1 MIPEKKVLLISVQRD
16 LQIIG
21 LRCIHYSLLKAGYN
35 SVLLHLPN
43 FADCSNSPGV
53 LKRIGDFVLGTAPI
67 FIGFSVMSTEFN
79 LARDL
84 SIYLKEECPSV
95 PIIWGGIHP
104 TISPE
109 TCLQYADYVCMGEGE
124 GTAVELAGAL
134 VEGKAIDGICNLAYR
149 TENGDVHHNKLYP
162 LIDDLDKLPFY
173 DHVPVNGF
181 LQRRDGLIKPID
193 SKLQRQYGRHRGVV
207 YDVMASRG
215 CPFACTYCCNN
226 VISQLYGGAGKVRRR
241 TVENVILEIESAI
254 RSYPDIQLINFQ
266 DDCFIACSKEWLRQ
280 FCQNYQDRIKK
291 PFQIRAIPGFLDR
304 ERLQWLKDVGLVW
317 VLMGL
322 ESGSDRV
329 CREVYNRKLLT
340 KDFLEATCLVKEFRL
355 VGLYDVILDN
365 PFETHSEKIETL
377 RVLMEIPKPFL
388 AEFFSL
394 TFYPGTELYEKAIK
408 ECPDRIQDAR
418 EKDYKQ
424 YENTTINK
432 LTRLAAYLPIR
443 FMELLLK
450 LYAHEP
456 QSYRFRIFLFMCRL
470 LGAIVFEPIAYLR
483 LLKLS
488 EGGSFLKGLRKAPI
502 YFENAFEK
510 YLKQFKWGARTN

>member
-1 MIPEKKVLLISVQRD
+1 MV
-16 LQIIG
+16 
-21 LRCIHYSLLKAGYN
+21 
-35 SVLLHLPN
+35 
-43 FADCSNSPGV
+43 
-53 LKRIGDFVLGTAPI
+53 GTAPI
-67 FIGFSVMSTEFN
+67 FVGFSAMSTEFN

-109 TCLQYADYVCMGEGE
+109 TCLPYADYVCMGEGE
-124 GTAVELAGAL
+124 GAAVELAAAL
-134 VEGKAIDGICNLAYR
+134 IEGKPIDEIGNIGYR
-149 TENGDVHHNKLYP
+149 TENGRARLNTLHP
-162 LIDDLDKLPFY
+162 RIDDLDKLPFY

-181 LQRRDGLIKPID
+181 LQQRDGMIKPLD
-193 SKLQRQYGRHRGVV
+193 SKLQREYGRHRGAV

-226 VISQLYGGAGKVRRR
+226 VISQLYGTKKIRRR
-241 TVENVILEIESAI
+241 SVENVILEIENAI
-254 RSYPDIQLINFQ
+254 RSHPDIQLINFQ
-266 DDCFIACSKEWLRQ
+266 DDCFIACSKEWLGQ
-280 FCQNYQDRIKK
+280 FCQNYQYRIKR

-329 CREVYNRKLLT
+329 CREVYNRKLLR
-340 KDFLEATCLVKEFRL
+340 KDFLEATRLVKEFRL

-365 PFETHSEKIETL
+365 PFETHSEKMETV
-377 RVLMEIPKPFL
+377 RALMEIPKPFL

-394 TFYPGTELYEKAIK
+394 TFYPRTELYEKAMK
-408 ECPDRIQDAR
+408 ECPDKIRDAR

-424 YENTTINK
+424 YQNTSINK
-432 LTRLAAYLPIR
+432 LTRLAAYLPIS

-456 QSYRFRIFLFMCRL
+456 QSYRFRVFLFMCRL
-470 LGAIVFEPIAYLR
+470 LGAIVFEPIAHLR

-502 YFENAFEK
+502 YFGNAFEK